1 MKTDTAHY
9 SFFDACCMI
18 GRHVRAG
25 EGDPHTADDL
35 LEDMDR
41 LGIAESLVVDCLSR
55 ECHPM
60 PGNRRVVE
68 RAAGRPRLHP
78 AWAAL
83 PHAGD
88 DEQPPPAELL
98 RQMHEHRV
106 GALMLYPAQ
115 YCFSLD
121 DWCVDAFLE
130 PFAEARVPVFI
141 NGNEAQSSAWD
152 AIDFSAVVA
161 LCKRLPD
168 LPVIVSGRRFRR
180 SQRMAYR
187 ALDACANLHIE
198 LSGWWLHRG
207 IETITRR
214 WGARR
219 LIFGSHWPYYG
230 QHMTLA
236 MLTTAEIDDEDKRR
250 IAGGNL
256 RRLIAWC
263 EPRHA
268 DYAPPPP
275 ADEFVAYGRSGRR
288 PRDMTFADC
297 HGHLGG
303 RHDHYHIPQGAD
315 PGRVVA
321 DMDRLGVEKS
331 CVFCF
336 TGISSDETVGND
348 LVAEAVKRYPGRF
361 VGFTMVNPHRGPA
374 GMRREL
380 ERGHAMGL
388 RGVKLIA
395 FYQGYPED
403 GPNIEEAC
411 RWAHEHGEIV
421 LNHNWGSPDR
431 LELFLKAYP
440 NACFVTGHAT
450 AAYADVMTRHRNLFV
465 CSCPLTG
472 PRACEELVARIGADR
487 LLFGSDLLDLPIA
500 WGLGPI
506 LFSRLSPDQKRL
518 ILGENLRAILKTHG
532 RSARNA

>member
-1 MKTDTAHY
+1 MKTGTAHY
-9 SFFDACCMI
+9 NFFDACCMI

-60 PGNRRVVE
+60 PGNRRIVQ
-68 RAAGRPRLHP
+68 RTAGQPRLHP

-98 RQMHEHRV
+98 GQMRRHRV

-130 PFAEARVPVFI
+130 PFNEARVPVFI
-141 NGNEAQSSAWD
+141 NGNEAQSSACD
-152 AIDFSAVVA
+152 AIDFPA
-161 LCKRLPD
+161 
-168 LPVIVSGRRFRR
+168 
-180 SQRMAYR
+180 AYR

-236 MLTTAEIDDEDKRR
+236 TLTTAEIEEDDKRL

-256 RRLIAWC
+256 RELMRWC
-263 EPRHA
+263 EPPHVS
-268 DYAPPPP
+268 YSPGPP

-303 RHDHYHIPQGAD
+303 RFNHYHIPQGAELD
-315 PGRVVA
+315 RVVA
-321 DMDRLGVEKS
+321 DMDRLGVEKC

-348 LVAEAVKRYPGRF
+348 LVAEAVKQFPDRF
-361 VGFTMVNPHRGPA
+361 VGFTMVNPHRGPE

-395 FYQGYPED
+395 GYQGYPED

-421 LNHNWGSPDR
+421 LNHNWGSADR
-431 LELFLKAYP
+431 LERFVKTYP
-440 NACFVTGHAT
+440 KACFVTGHAT
-450 AAYADVMTRHRNLFV
+450 AAYAAVMTRHRNIFV

-487 LLFGSDLLDLPIA
+487 LLFGSDLLDLPVA

-506 LFSRLSPDQKRL
+506 LFARLSPNQKRL
-518 ILGENLRAILKTHG
+518 VLGENLRTILETYS
-532 RSARNA
+532 RSARNT